1 MKMAE
6 KKKWTWFAH
15 SWPHLWCIRTWKV
28 DAWRSWPTTGFSA
41 VVLLFT
47 VLLPNQITLFI
58 IQRSGPRIQLPN
70 LPRIPNLWLSFN
82 SDHFWRASSL
92 ELAYEFSSPRGDHV
106 LTQLKILEL
115 DSSLVPHLDIHLQ
128 RTPGSTMCS
137 CTQSCAHA
145 QSLWNITD
153 FLREREFLL
162 TLSGTIWFYCFW
174 DLGWSKWRDIYGK
187 KKKKKFLLN
196 PSSCAQCTVRTEFG
210 AEKGLL
216 QGPNKENGWLTL
228 KRPGLPMTFRQGF
241 LKTELGER
249 ILGYMM
255 RSWTFWLVGGEV
267 QGLCFHKLNILV
279 PTSPGSSACGQH
291 VLTILHLSGES

>member
-128 RTPGSTMCS
+128 RTPGSMMCS
-137 CTQSCAHA
+137 CTQSCAHTP
-145 QSLWNITD
+145 SLWNLTD
-153 FLREREFLL
+153 FLRE
-162 TLSGTIWFYCFW
+162 G
-174 DLGWSKWRDIYGK
+174 
-187 KKKKKFLLN
+187 
-196 PSSCAQCTVRTEFG
+196 
-210 AEKGLL
+210 
-216 QGPNKENGWLTL
+216 
-228 KRPGLPMTFRQGF
+228 
-241 LKTELGER
+241 
-249 ILGYMM
+249 
-255 RSWTFWLVGGEV
+255 
-267 QGLCFHKLNILV
+267 
-279 PTSPGSSACGQH
+279 
-291 VLTILHLSGES
+291 